1 MVSRK
6 GRNGRE
12 GNPQGGNGVFDE
24 YCRWGDRTL
33 LRVLCVLC
41 VKHGSSF
48 SNANEEILE
57 EALQAS

>member
-1 MVSRK
+1 MVAK
-6 GRNGRE
+6 E
-12 GNPQGGNGVFDE
+12 GMEFLMGIVVGGDLK
-24 YCRWGDRTL
+24 L

-41 VKHGSSF
+41 VLCVKHGPSF